1 MYVLIQFC
9 SLIFY
14 FHSQLRFLHRLVA
27 VDVFG
32 MLREGPLDQLKESMP
47 NIDINNFPFS
57 SIARPTTGIR
67 RTSIWGIRVRE
78 TFV

>member
-1 MYVLIQFC
+1 MIITTFICLILSF
-9 SLIFY
+9 L
-14 FHSQLRFLHRLVA
+14 SQLRFLQRLVA

-32 MLREGPLDQLKESMP
+32 MLREGPLEQLKENMP

-78 TFV
+78 NFV